1 MRLRS
6 NWSII
11 RAAMKQLI
19 GRKVISERHGGER
32 FLQQFEFHALRNKT
46 LVSKYGFSIHPIV
59 RYFYGFQKKRLKA
72 QFLLQITLIVDM
84 NKPPF

>member
-32 FLQQFEFHALRNKT
+32 FLQQFEFHALRNSNCCK
-46 LVSKYGFSIHPIV
+46 SRAPPCRSNIFSLYV
-59 RYFYGFQKKRLKA
+59 DFFQS
-72 QFLLQITLIVDM
+72 
-84 NKPPF
+84 